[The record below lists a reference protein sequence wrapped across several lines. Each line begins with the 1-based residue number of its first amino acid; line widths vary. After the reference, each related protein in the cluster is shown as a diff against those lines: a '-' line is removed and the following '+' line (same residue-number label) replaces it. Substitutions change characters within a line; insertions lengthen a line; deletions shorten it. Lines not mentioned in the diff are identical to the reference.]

1 MRLAHELTIPPQSA
15 ARRSILLLVWL
26 LSIVSATCYG
36 RTAVNLPTVTHVE
49 QIREMTIEEAAR
61 GYPVRLRAVVTYYN
75 WDEGDLFIQD
85 STGGIRVEPGKT
97 KLALPSAEWVQV
109 EGISNLGDFAQLLA
123 WNASSSNCRQSAPN
137 SSCCKSSKRRR
148 KNGGSHSRRA

>member
-1 MRLAHELTIPPQSA
+1 
-15 ARRSILLLVWL
+15 
-26 LSIVSATCYG
+26 
-36 RTAVNLPTVTHVE
+36 
-49 QIREMTIEEAAR
+49 MTIEEAAR

-75 WDEGDLFIQD
+75 RDEGDLFIQD

-97 KLALPSAEWVQV
+97 KLALPRAEWVQV
-109 EGISNLGDFAQLLA
+109 EGISNLGDFAQLRA
-123 WNASSSNCRQSAPN
+123 WNASSSNWRQSAPN